1 MGAGVSIGAKYCIDL
16 PATFLVY
23 ACGIDTIIHWVL
35 SPSKSVPVLTI
46 NFMITLWIAI
56 AVKSVWDCLARSSTE
71 KDRKSKRLRML
82 CPTCYPHPNGNGK
95 KNKKQKTG

>member
-1 MGAGVSIGAKYCIDL
+1 MCPLLKSTPDWWEKQTQRGLQCEDMGAGVSIGAKYCIDL

-46 NFMITLWIAI
+46 NFMITL
-56 AVKSVWDCLARSSTE
+56 
-71 KDRKSKRLRML
+71 
-82 CPTCYPHPNGNGK
+82 
-95 KNKKQKTG
+95 